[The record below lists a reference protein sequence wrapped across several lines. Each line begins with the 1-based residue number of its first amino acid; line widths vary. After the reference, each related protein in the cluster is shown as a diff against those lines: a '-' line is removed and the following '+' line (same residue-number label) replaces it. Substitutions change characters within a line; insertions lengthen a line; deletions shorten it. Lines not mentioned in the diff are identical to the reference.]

1 MEKDS
6 LSQATIFFLTYL
18 VGVVFRFGD
27 AVSIPSASLYTTSDN
42 QHTIFFYL
50 SHEVI
55 DDAINE
61 NSKLI
66 SLWKGLS
73 WVWFKTCISSF
84 ESSISSLESSI
95 SSSTCFDVAR
105 EIGLQLEV
113 CIFLHF
119 AWELAAPT
127 MLFSPTHFRSF
138 PCTRHSHAWPP

>member
-55 DDAINE
+55 DDAIDE

-66 SLWKGLS
+66 
-73 WVWFKTCISSF
+73 FI
-84 ESSISSLESSI
+84 
-95 SSSTCFDVAR
+95 
-105 EIGLQLEV
+105 
-113 CIFLHF
+113 
-119 AWELAAPT
+119 
-127 MLFSPTHFRSF
+127 
-138 PCTRHSHAWPP
+138 